1 MRTELNDRGVET
13 DGMNGTEMKTKL
25 DQLLCG
31 IRRPIAL
38 MCEDGFSVDDKLIDY
53 AIAQLEPLH
62 DLKTTICKSI
72 IKL

>member
-1 MRTELNDRGVET
+1 
-13 DGMNGTEMKTKL
+13 MKTKL

-38 MCEDGFSVDDKLIDY
+38 MCEDGFSVDDKLMDY

-62 DLKTTICKSI
+62 DLKNI
-72 IKL
+72 IGM